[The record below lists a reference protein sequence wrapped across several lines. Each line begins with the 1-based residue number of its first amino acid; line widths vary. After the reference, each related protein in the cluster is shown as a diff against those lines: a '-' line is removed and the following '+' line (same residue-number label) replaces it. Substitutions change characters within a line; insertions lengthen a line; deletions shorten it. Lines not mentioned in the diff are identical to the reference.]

1 MKEKEVQTK
10 ELYPF
15 ISDAIKKMDISLENI
30 QWAHNIITNNI
41 AGYLDDI
48 NKIQKYVEDIIDN
61 ACSVFREKITKELS
75 LDDLLLYAQVAK
87 TSQDFD
93 NNNKR
98 TSFFDKNVKDVTIKD
113 IFDKNVKD
121 VTIKNIDIISGTET
135 FKSLERDLFGN
146 LINTPEIQKRRCNG
160 RSAAKK
166 VKDTIKLYDNLN
178 DVPCPTGKQAVYR
191 LAVCIPKRF
200 NKVNSYKRPLIYG
213 RIPTMYFISD
223 NRDRDFIIARN
234 NFTKLIRKKYYDA
247 LREYE
252 EKYVP
257 IGHDISMK
265 KISVL

>member
-15 ISDAIKKMDISLENI
+15 ISDAIKKMDIRLENI
-30 QWAHNIITNNI
+30 QWAHKIITNNT

-48 NKIQKYVEDIIDN
+48 NKIQKYVENIIDN
-61 ACSVFREKITKELS
+61 ACYVFREKITKELS

-93 NNNKR
+93 NNKKR
-98 TSFFDKNVKDVTIKD
+98 ISFFDKKIQDITIKD
-113 IFDKNVKD
+113 IDLINS
-121 VTIKNIDIISGTET
+121 TGTSTYKAIEQ
-135 FKSLERDLFGN
+135 DLFGN
-146 LINTPEIQKRRCNG
+146 STKAPEIQKRYCTG
-160 RSAAKK
+160 RSIARK

-178 DVPCPTGKQAVYR
+178 DVPCPIGKQAVYR

>member
-15 ISDAIKKMDISLENI
+15 VSDAIKKMDISLENI
-30 QWAHNIITNNI
+30 QWAHKIITNNT

-93 NNNKR
+93 NNKKR
-98 TSFFDKNVKDVTIKD
+98 TSFFDKKIQDITIKD
-113 IFDKNVKD
+113 IDLINSTSTYKA
-121 VTIKNIDIISGTET
+121 IEQ
-135 FKSLERDLFGN
+135 DLFGN
-146 LINTPEIQKRRCNG
+146 STKAPEIQKRYCTS
-160 RSAAKK
+160 RSIVRK

-178 DVPCPTGKQAVYR
+178 DVPCPVGKQAVYR
-191 LAVCIPKRF
+191 LAVYIPKRF

>member
-15 ISDAIKKMDISLENI
+15 VSDAIKKMDISLENI
-30 QWAHNIITNNI
+30 QWAHKIITNNT

-93 NNNKR
+93 NNKKR
-98 TSFFDKNVKDVTIKD
+98 TSFFDKKIQDITIRD
-113 IFDKNVKD
+113 IDLINSTSTYKAIEQN
-121 VTIKNIDIISGTET
+121 
-135 FKSLERDLFGN
+135 LFGN
-146 LINTPEIQKRRCNG
+146 STKAPEIQKRYCTG
-160 RSAAKK
+160 RSIARKI
-166 VKDTIKLYDNLN
+166 KDTIKLYDNLN

-200 NKVNSYKRPLIYG
+200 NKVNLYKRPLIYG

-234 NFTKLIRKKYYDA
+234 NYTKLIRKKYYDA

>member
-15 ISDAIKKMDISLENI
+15 VSDAIKKMDISLENI
-30 QWAHNIITNNI
+30 QWAHKIITNNT

-48 NKIQKYVEDIIDN
+48 NKVQKYVEDIIDN

-93 NNNKR
+93 NNKKR
-98 TSFFDKNVKDVTIKD
+98 TSFFDKKIQDITIKD
-113 IFDKNVKD
+113 IDLINSTSTYKA
-121 VTIKNIDIISGTET
+121 IEQ
-135 FKSLERDLFGN
+135 DLFGN
-146 LINTPEIQKRRCNG
+146 STKAPEIQKRYCTS
-160 RSAAKK
+160 RSIARKI
-166 VKDTIKLYDNLN
+166 KDTIKLYDNLN

-234 NFTKLIRKKYYDA
+234 NFIKLIRKKYYDA

>member
-30 QWAHNIITNNI
+30 QWAHKIITNNT

-48 NKIQKYVEDIIDN
+48 NKIQKYVENIIDN

-93 NNNKR
+93 NNKKR
-98 TSFFDKNVKDVTIKD
+98 TSFFDKKIQDITIKD
-113 IFDKNVKD
+113 IDLINS
-121 VTIKNIDIISGTET
+121 TGTSTYKAIEQ
-135 FKSLERDLFGN
+135 DLFGN
-146 LINTPEIQKRRCNG
+146 STKAPEIQKRYCTG
-160 RSAAKK
+160 RSIARK
-166 VKDTIKLYDNLN
+166 VKDTIKLYDNIN

>member
-15 ISDAIKKMDISLENI
+15 VSDAIKKMDISLENI
-30 QWAHNIITNNI
+30 QWAHKIITNNT

-93 NNNKR
+93 NNKKR
-98 TSFFDKNVKDVTIKD
+98 TSFFDKKIQDITIRD
-113 IFDKNVKD
+113 IDLINSTSTYKA
-121 VTIKNIDIISGTET
+121 IEQ
-135 FKSLERDLFGN
+135 DLFGN
-146 LINTPEIQKRRCNG
+146 STKAPEIQKRYCTG
-160 RSAAKK
+160 RSIARKI
-166 VKDTIKLYDNLN
+166 KDTIKLYDNLN

-200 NKVNSYKRPLIYG
+200 NKVNLYKRPLIYG

-234 NFTKLIRKKYYDA
+234 NYTKLIRKKYYDA

>member
-1 MKEKEVQTK
+1 MKEKEIQTK

-15 ISDAIKKMDISLENI
+15 ISDAVKRMDISLENI
-30 QWAHNIITNNI
+30 QWAHKIVTYDTS
-41 AGYLDDI
+41 GYLDDI
-48 NKIQKYVEDIIDN
+48 NKIQKYVETIIDN

-87 TSQDFD
+87 TSQEFD
-93 NNNKR
+93 NNKKR
-98 TSFFDKNVKDVTIKD
+98 TSFFDKKIQDITIKD
-113 IFDKNVKD
+113 IDLINS
-121 VTIKNIDIISGTET
+121 TGT
-135 FKSLERDLFGN
+135 FKAIEQDLFGN
-146 LINTPEIQKRRCNG
+146 STKAPEIQKRYCTS
-160 RSAAKK
+160 RSIARK

-178 DVPCPTGKQAVYR
+178 DVPCSVGKQSVYR

-213 RIPTMYFISD
+213 RIPTMYFISE
-223 NRDRDFIIARN
+223 NRDKDFIIARN

>member
-15 ISDAIKKMDISLENI
+15 VSDAIKKMDISLENI
-30 QWAHNIITNNI
+30 QWAHKIITNNT

-93 NNNKR
+93 NNKKR
-98 TSFFDKNVKDVTIKD
+98 TSFFDKKIQDITIKD
-113 IFDKNVKD
+113 IDLINSTSTYKA
-121 VTIKNIDIISGTET
+121 IEQ
-135 FKSLERDLFGN
+135 DLFGN
-146 LINTPEIQKRRCNG
+146 STKAPEIQKRYCTG
-160 RSAAKK
+160 RSIARKI
-166 VKDTIKLYDNLN
+166 KDTIKLYDNLN

-200 NKVNSYKRPLIYG
+200 NNVNSYKRPLIYG

>member
-15 ISDAIKKMDISLENI
+15 VSDAIKKMDISLENI
-30 QWAHNIITNNI
+30 QWAHKIITNNT

-87 TSQDFD
+87 TSQNFD
-93 NNNKR
+93 NNKKR

-113 IFDKNVKD
+113 
-121 VTIKNIDIISGTET
+121 IDIISGTET

-178 DVPCPTGKQAVYR
+178 DVPCPVGKQAVYR
-191 LAVCIPKRF
+191 LAVYIPKRF

>member
-15 ISDAIKKMDISLENI
+15 VSDAIKKMDISLENI
-30 QWAHNIITNNI
+30 QWAHKIITNNT

-113 IFDKNVKD
+113 I
-121 VTIKNIDIISGTET
+121 DIISGTET

-160 RSAAKK
+160 RTAAKK

-200 NKVNSYKRPLIYG
+200 NKVNSYNRPLIYG

>member
-1 MKEKEVQTK
+1 MKEKEIQTT

-15 ISDAIKKMDISLENI
+15 ISDAVKRMDISLENI
-30 QWAHNIITNNI
+30 QWAHKIVTYDTS
-41 AGYLDDI
+41 GYLDDI
-48 NKIQKYVEDIIDN
+48 NKIQKYVETIIDN

-87 TSQDFD
+87 TSQEFD
-93 NNNKR
+93 NNKKR
-98 TSFFDKNVKDVTIKD
+98 TSFFDKKIQDITIKD
-113 IFDKNVKD
+113 IDLINS
-121 VTIKNIDIISGTET
+121 TGT
-135 FKSLERDLFGN
+135 FKAIEQDLFGN
-146 LINTPEIQKRRCNG
+146 STKAPEIQKRYCTS
-160 RSAAKK
+160 RSIARK

-178 DVPCPTGKQAVYR
+178 DVPCPVGKQSVYR

-213 RIPTMYFISD
+213 RIPTMYFISE
-223 NRDRDFIIARN
+223 NRDKDFIIARN

>member
-15 ISDAIKKMDISLENI
+15 VSDAIKKMDISLENI
-30 QWAHNIITNNI
+30 QWAHKIITNNT

-93 NNNKR
+93 NNKKR

-113 IFDKNVKD
+113 I
-121 VTIKNIDIISGTET
+121 DIISGTET
-135 FKSLERDLFGN
+135 FKAIEQDLFGN
-146 LINTPEIQKRRCNG
+146 STKAPEIQKRYCTG
-160 RSAAKK
+160 RSIARKI
-166 VKDTIKLYDNLN
+166 KDTIKLYDNLN

>member
-1 MKEKEVQTK
+1 MKEKEIQTK

-15 ISDAIKKMDISLENI
+15 ISDAVKRMDISLENI
-30 QWAHNIITNNI
+30 QWAHKIITNNTS
-41 AGYLDDI
+41 GYLDDI

-93 NNNKR
+93 NNKKR
-98 TSFFDKNVKDVTIKD
+98 TSFFDKNVGDVTIND
-113 IFDKNVKD
+113 IDAF
-121 VTIKNIDIISGTET
+121 TGTSA
-135 FKSLERDLFGN
+135 FKAVEQDLFGN
-146 LINTPEIQKRRCNG
+146 LVNTPEIQKRHCNG
-160 RSAAKK
+160 RSVAKK
-166 VKDTIKLYDNLN
+166 VKDTITLYDNIN
-178 DVPCPTGKQAVYR
+178 DVPCPVGKQSVYR

-213 RIPTMYFISD
+213 RIPTMYFISE
-223 NRDRDFIIARN
+223 NRDKDFIIARN

>member
-15 ISDAIKKMDISLENI
+15 VSDAIKKMDISLENI
-30 QWAHNIITNNI
+30 QWAHKIITNNT

-93 NNNKR
+93 NNKKR
-98 TSFFDKNVKDVTIKD
+98 TSFFDKNVKDITIKD
-113 IFDKNVKD
+113 
-121 VTIKNIDIISGTET
+121 IDIISGTET
-135 FKSLERDLFGN
+135 FKAIEQDLFGN
-146 LINTPEIQKRRCNG
+146 STKAPEIQKRYCTG
-160 RSAAKK
+160 RSIARKI
-166 VKDTIKLYDNLN
+166 KDTIKLYDNLN

>member
-1 MKEKEVQTK
+1 MKSILKSSIDT
-10 ELYPF
+10 
-15 ISDAIKKMDISLENI
+15 
-30 QWAHNIITNNI
+30 ITNDTN
-41 AGYLDDI
+41 
-48 NKIQKYVEDIIDN
+48 VEDIIDN

-93 NNNKR
+93 NNKKR
-98 TSFFDKNVKDVTIKD
+98 TSFFDKNVRDVTIND
-113 IFDKNVKD
+113 IDEF
-121 VTIKNIDIISGTET
+121 TGTSA
-135 FKSLERDLFGN
+135 FKAVEQDLFGN
-146 LINTPEIQKRRCNG
+146 LVNTPEIQKRHCNG
-160 RSAAKK
+160 RSVAKK
-166 VKDTIKLYDNLN
+166 VKDTITLYDNIN

-223 NRDRDFIIARN
+223 NRDKDFIIARN

>member
-15 ISDAIKKMDISLENI
+15 VSDAIKKMDISLENI
-30 QWAHNIITNNI
+30 QWAHKIITNNT

-75 LDDLLLYAQVAK
+75 LDDLLLYAQVSK

-93 NNNKR
+93 NNKKR
-98 TSFFDKNVKDVTIKD
+98 TSFFDKKIQDITIKD
-113 IFDKNVKD
+113 IDLINSTSTYKA
-121 VTIKNIDIISGTET
+121 IEQ
-135 FKSLERDLFGN
+135 DLFGN
-146 LINTPEIQKRRCNG
+146 STKAPEIQKRYCTG
-160 RSAAKK
+160 RSIARKI
-166 VKDTIKLYDNLN
+166 KDTIKLYDNLN

>member
-15 ISDAIKKMDISLENI
+15 VSDAIKKMDISLENI
-30 QWAHNIITNNI
+30 QWAHKIITNNT

-93 NNNKR
+93 NNKKR

-113 IFDKNVKD
+113 
-121 VTIKNIDIISGTET
+121 IDIISGTET

-178 DVPCPTGKQAVYR
+178 DVPCPVGKQAVYR

-247 LREYE
+247 LLEYE

>member
-15 ISDAIKKMDISLENI
+15 VSDAIKKMDISLENI
-30 QWAHNIITNNI
+30 QWAHKIITNNT

-48 NKIQKYVEDIIDN
+48 NKIQKYVENIIDN

-93 NNNKR
+93 NNKKR
-98 TSFFDKNVKDVTIKD
+98 KSFFDKKIQDIPIKD
-113 IFDKNVKD
+113 IDLINS
-121 VTIKNIDIISGTET
+121 TGT
-135 FKSLERDLFGN
+135 FKAIEQDLFGN
-146 LINTPEIQKRRCNG
+146 STKAPEIQKRYCTG
-160 RSAAKK
+160 RSVTRK

>member
-15 ISDAIKKMDISLENI
+15 ISDAIKKMDISLEDI
-30 QWAHNIITNNI
+30 QWAHKIITNNT

-48 NKIQKYVEDIIDN
+48 NKIKKYIENIIDN

-93 NNNKR
+93 NNKKR
-98 TSFFDKNVKDVTIKD
+98 KSFFDKKIQDITIND
-113 IFDKNVKD
+113 IDAF
-121 VTIKNIDIISGTET
+121 TGTSA
-135 FKSLERDLFGN
+135 FKAIEQDLFGN
-146 LINTPEIQKRRCNG
+146 FVNAPEIQKRHCTG
-160 RSAAKK
+160 RSVARK

-200 NKVNSYKRPLIYG
+200 NKVNSYNRPLIYG

>member
-15 ISDAIKKMDISLENI
+15 VSDAIKKMDISLENI
-30 QWAHNIITNNI
+30 QWAHKIITNNT

-93 NNNKR
+93 NNKKR
-98 TSFFDKNVKDVTIKD
+98 TSFFDKKIQDITIKD
-113 IFDKNVKD
+113 IDLINS
-121 VTIKNIDIISGTET
+121 TST
-135 FKSLERDLFGN
+135 FKAIEQDLFGN
-146 LINTPEIQKRRCNG
+146 STKAPEIQKRYCTG
-160 RSAAKK
+160 RSVARKI
-166 VKDTIKLYDNLN
+166 KDTIKLYDNLN
-178 DVPCPTGKQAVYR
+178 DVPCHTRKQAVYR

>member
-15 ISDAIKKMDISLENI
+15 VSDAIKKMDISLENI
-30 QWAHNIITNNI
+30 QWAHKIITNNT

-48 NKIQKYVEDIIDN
+48 NKVQKYVEDIIDN

-93 NNNKR
+93 NNKKR
-98 TSFFDKNVKDVTIKD
+98 TSFFDKKIQDITIRD
-113 IFDKNVKD
+113 IDLINSTSTYKA
-121 VTIKNIDIISGTET
+121 IEQ
-135 FKSLERDLFGN
+135 DLFGN
-146 LINTPEIQKRRCNG
+146 STKAPEIQKRYCTG
-160 RSAAKK
+160 RSIARKI
-166 VKDTIKLYDNLN
+166 KDTIKLYDNLN

-191 LAVCIPKRF
+191 LAVFIPKRF

>member
-15 ISDAIKKMDISLENI
+15 VSDAIKKMDISLENI
-30 QWAHNIITNNI
+30 QWAHKIITNNT

-61 ACSVFREKITKELS
+61 ACSVFHEKITKELS

-93 NNNKR
+93 YNNKR
-98 TSFFDKNVKDVTIKD
+98 SSFFDKNVKDVTIKD
-113 IFDKNVKD
+113 
-121 VTIKNIDIISGTET
+121 IDIISGTET

>member
-1 MKEKEVQTK
+1 MKEKEIQTK

-15 ISDAIKKMDISLENI
+15 VSDAIKKMDISLENI
-30 QWAHNIITNNI
+30 QWAHKIITNNT

-113 IFDKNVKD
+113 I
-121 VTIKNIDIISGTET
+121 DIISGTET
-135 FKSLERDLFGN
+135 FKSLECDLFGN
-146 LINTPEIQKRRCNG
+146 LINTSEIQKRRCNG

-178 DVPCPTGKQAVYR
+178 DVPCPTGKQSVYR

>member
-15 ISDAIKKMDISLENI
+15 VSDAIKKMDISLENI
-30 QWAHNIITNNI
+30 QWAHKIITNNT

-93 NNNKR
+93 NNKKR
-98 TSFFDKNVKDVTIKD
+98 TSFFDKKIQDITIKD
-113 IFDKNVKD
+113 IDLINSTSTYKA
-121 VTIKNIDIISGTET
+121 IEQ
-135 FKSLERDLFGN
+135 DLFGN
-146 LINTPEIQKRRCNG
+146 STKAPEIQKRYCTG
-160 RSAAKK
+160 RSIARKI
-166 VKDTIKLYDNLN
+166 KDTIKLYDNIN

-200 NKVNSYKRPLIYG
+200 NKVNSYKRPLMYG

-234 NFTKLIRKKYYDA
+234 NYTKLIRKKYYDA

>member
-15 ISDAIKKMDISLENI
+15 VSDAIKKMDISLENI
-30 QWAHNIITNNI
+30 QWAHKIITNNT

-93 NNNKR
+93 NNKKR
-98 TSFFDKNVKDVTIKD
+98 TSFFDKKIQDITIRD
-113 IFDKNVKD
+113 IDLINSTSTYKA
-121 VTIKNIDIISGTET
+121 IEQ
-135 FKSLERDLFGN
+135 DLFGN
-146 LINTPEIQKRRCNG
+146 STKAPEIQKRYCTG
-160 RSAAKK
+160 RSIARKI
-166 VKDTIKLYDNLN
+166 KDTIKLYDNLN
-178 DVPCPTGKQAVYR
+178 DVPCPSGKQAVYR

-234 NFTKLIRKKYYDA
+234 NYTKLIRKKYYDA

>member
-15 ISDAIKKMDISLENI
+15 VSDAIKKMDISLENI
-30 QWAHNIITNNI
+30 QWAHKIITNNT

-93 NNNKR
+93 NNKKR
-98 TSFFDKNVKDVTIKD
+98 TSFFDKKIQDITIKD
-113 IFDKNVKD
+113 IDLINSTSTYKA
-121 VTIKNIDIISGTET
+121 IE
-135 FKSLERDLFGN
+135 LDLFGN
-146 LINTPEIQKRRCNG
+146 STKAPEIQKRYCTS
-160 RSAAKK
+160 RSIARKI
-166 VKDTIKLYDNLN
+166 KDTIKLYDNLN

-234 NFTKLIRKKYYDA
+234 NYTKLIRKKYYDA

>member
-15 ISDAIKKMDISLENI
+15 VSDAIKKMDISLENI
-30 QWAHNIITNNI
+30 QWAHKIITNNT

-93 NNNKR
+93 NNKKR
-98 TSFFDKNVKDVTIKD
+98 TSFFDKKIQDITIRD
-113 IFDKNVKD
+113 IDLINSTSTYKA
-121 VTIKNIDIISGTET
+121 IEQ
-135 FKSLERDLFGN
+135 DLFGN
-146 LINTPEIQKRRCNG
+146 STKAPEIQKRYCTG
-160 RSAAKK
+160 RSIVRKI
-166 VKDTIKLYDNLN
+166 KDTIKLYDNLN
-178 DVPCPTGKQAVYR
+178 DVPCPIGKQAVYR

>member
-1 MKEKEVQTK
+1 MKEKEIQTK

-15 ISDAIKKMDISLENI
+15 ISDAVKRMDISLENI
-30 QWAHNIITNNI
+30 QWAHKIVTYDTS
-41 AGYLDDI
+41 GYLDDI
-48 NKIQKYVEDIIDN
+48 NKIQKYVETIIDN

-87 TSQDFD
+87 TSQEFD
-93 NNNKR
+93 NNKKR
-98 TSFFDKNVKDVTIKD
+98 TSFFDKKIQDITIKD
-113 IFDKNVKD
+113 IDLINS
-121 VTIKNIDIISGTET
+121 TGT
-135 FKSLERDLFGN
+135 FKAIEQDLFGN
-146 LINTPEIQKRRCNG
+146 STKAPEIQKRYCTS
-160 RSAAKK
+160 RSIARK

-178 DVPCPTGKQAVYR
+178 DVPCPVGKQSVYR

-213 RIPTMYFISD
+213 RIPTMYFISE
-223 NRDRDFIIARN
+223 NRDKDFIIARN

>member
-15 ISDAIKKMDISLENI
+15 VSDAIKKMDISLENI
-30 QWAHNIITNNI
+30 QWTHKIITNNT

-48 NKIQKYVEDIIDN
+48 NKIKKYVEDIIDN

-87 TSQDFD
+87 MSQDFD

-113 IFDKNVKD
+113 I
-121 VTIKNIDIISGTET
+121 DIISGTET
-135 FKSLERDLFGN
+135 FKAIEQDLFGN
-146 LINTPEIQKRRCNG
+146 STKAPEIQKRYCTG
-160 RSAAKK
+160 RSVARKI
-166 VKDTIKLYDNLN
+166 KDTIKLYDNLN

>member
-15 ISDAIKKMDISLENI
+15 VSDAIKKMDISLENI
-30 QWAHNIITNNI
+30 QWAHKIITNNT

-93 NNNKR
+93 NNKKR
-98 TSFFDKNVKDVTIKD
+98 TSFFDKKIQDITIKD
-113 IFDKNVKD
+113 IDLINSTSTYKA
-121 VTIKNIDIISGTET
+121 IEQ
-135 FKSLERDLFGN
+135 DLFGN
-146 LINTPEIQKRRCNG
+146 STKAPEIQKRYCTG
-160 RSAAKK
+160 RSIARKI
-166 VKDTIKLYDNLN
+166 KDTIKLYDNLN

-247 LREYE
+247 LCEYE

>member
-15 ISDAIKKMDISLENI
+15 VSDAIKKMDICLENI

-48 NKIQKYVEDIIDN
+48 NKIQKYVENIIDN
-61 ACSVFREKITKELS
+61 TCSVFREKITKELS

-87 TSQDFD
+87 MSQDFD
-93 NNNKR
+93 NNKKR
-98 TSFFDKNVKDVTIKD
+98 TSFFDKNVNIKD
-113 IFDKNVKD
+113 ITSNKINSI
-121 VTIKNIDIISGTET
+121 TGNSA
-135 FKSLERDLFGN
+135 FKAIEQDLFGN
-146 LINTPEIQKRRCNG
+146 STKAPEIQKRYCTG
-160 RSAAKK
+160 RSISRK

-178 DVPCPTGKQAVYR
+178 DVPCPVGKQAVYR
-191 LAVCIPKRF
+191 LAVYIPKRF

-223 NRDRDFIIARN
+223 NRDRDFIIVRN

>member
-15 ISDAIKKMDISLENI
+15 VSDAIKKMDISLENI
-30 QWAHNIITNNI
+30 QWAHKIITNNT

-93 NNNKR
+93 NNKKR
-98 TSFFDKNVKDVTIKD
+98 TSFFDKKIQDITIRD
-113 IFDKNVKD
+113 IDLINSTSTYKA
-121 VTIKNIDIISGTET
+121 IEQ
-135 FKSLERDLFGN
+135 DLFGN
-146 LINTPEIQKRRCNG
+146 STKAPEIQKRYCTG
-160 RSAAKK
+160 RSIARKI
-166 VKDTIKLYDNLN
+166 KDTIKLYDNLN

-234 NFTKLIRKKYYDA
+234 NYTKLIRKKYYDA

>member
-30 QWAHNIITNNI
+30 QWAHKIITNNT

-48 NKIQKYVEDIIDN
+48 NKIQKYVENIIDN
-61 ACSVFREKITKELS
+61 ACSVFREKITKELT

-93 NNNKR
+93 NNKKR
-98 TSFFDKNVKDVTIKD
+98 TSFFDKKIQDITIKD
-113 IFDKNVKD
+113 IDLINSTG
-121 VTIKNIDIISGTET
+121 TITYKAIEQ
-135 FKSLERDLFGN
+135 DLFGN
-146 LINTPEIQKRRCNG
+146 STKAPEIQKRYCTG
-160 RSAAKK
+160 RSIARK

-178 DVPCPTGKQAVYR
+178 DVPCPIGKQAVYR

>member
-15 ISDAIKKMDISLENI
+15 VSDAIKKMDISLENI
-30 QWAHNIITNNI
+30 QWAHKIITNNT

-93 NNNKR
+93 NNKKR
-98 TSFFDKNVKDVTIKD
+98 TSFFDKKIQDITIRD
-113 IFDKNVKD
+113 IDLINSTSTYKA
-121 VTIKNIDIISGTET
+121 IEQG
-135 FKSLERDLFGN
+135 LFGN
-146 LINTPEIQKRRCNG
+146 STKAPEIQKRYCTG
-160 RSAAKK
+160 RSIARKI
-166 VKDTIKLYDNLN
+166 KDTIKLYDNLN

-234 NFTKLIRKKYYDA
+234 NYTKLIRKKYYDA

>member
-1 MKEKEVQTK
+1 MKEKEIQTK

-15 ISDAIKKMDISLENI
+15 VSDAIKKMDISLETI
-30 QWAHNIITNNI
+30 QWAHKIITNNT

-93 NNNKR
+93 NNKKR

-113 IFDKNVKD
+113 I
-121 VTIKNIDIISGTET
+121 DIISGTET
-135 FKSLERDLFGN
+135 FKALERDLFGN
-146 LINTPEIQKRRCNG
+146 LINTPEIQKRHCNG
-160 RSAAKK
+160 RSAARK

-178 DVPCPTGKQAVYR
+178 DVPCPVGKQAVYR
-191 LAVCIPKRF
+191 LAVYIPKRF
-200 NKVNSYKRPLIYG
+200 NKVNSYKRSLIYG

>member
-15 ISDAIKKMDISLENI
+15 VSDAIKKMDISLENI
-30 QWAHNIITNNI
+30 QWAHKIITNNT

-48 NKIQKYVEDIIDN
+48 NKIQKYVENIIDN

-93 NNNKR
+93 NNKKR
-98 TSFFDKNVKDVTIKD
+98 TSFFDKKIQDITIKD
-113 IFDKNVKD
+113 IDLINS
-121 VTIKNIDIISGTET
+121 TGTSTYKAIEQ
-135 FKSLERDLFGN
+135 DLFGN
-146 LINTPEIQKRRCNG
+146 STKAPEIQKRYCTG
-160 RSAAKK
+160 RSVARK

>member
-15 ISDAIKKMDISLENI
+15 VSDAIKKMDISLENI
-30 QWAHNIITNNI
+30 QWAHKIITNNT

-61 ACSVFREKITKELS
+61 TCSVFREKITKELS

-93 NNNKR
+93 NNKKR
-98 TSFFDKNVKDVTIKD
+98 TSFFDKKIQDITIKD
-113 IFDKNVKD
+113 IDLINSTSTYKA
-121 VTIKNIDIISGTET
+121 IEQ
-135 FKSLERDLFGN
+135 DLFGN
-146 LINTPEIQKRRCNG
+146 STKATEIQKRYCTG
-160 RSAAKK
+160 RSIARKI
-166 VKDTIKLYDNLN
+166 KDTIKLYDNLN

-234 NFTKLIRKKYYDA
+234 NYTKLIRKKYYDA

>member
-15 ISDAIKKMDISLENI
+15 VSDAIKKMDISLENI
-30 QWAHNIITNNI
+30 QWAHKIITNNT

-87 TSQDFD
+87 TSQNFD
-93 NNNKR
+93 NNKKR
-98 TSFFDKNVKDVTIKD
+98 TSFFDKKIQDITIKD
-113 IFDKNVKD
+113 IDLINSTSTYKA
-121 VTIKNIDIISGTET
+121 IEQ
-135 FKSLERDLFGN
+135 DLFGN
-146 LINTPEIQKRRCNG
+146 STKAPEIQKRYCTG
-160 RSAAKK
+160 RSIARKI
-166 VKDTIKLYDNLN
+166 KDTIKLYDNLN

>member
-15 ISDAIKKMDISLENI
+15 VSDAIKKMDISLENI
-30 QWAHNIITNNI
+30 QWAHKIITNNT
-41 AGYLDDI
+41 AGYFDDI

-93 NNNKR
+93 NNKKR
-98 TSFFDKNVKDVTIKD
+98 TSFFDKKIQDITIKD
-113 IFDKNVKD
+113 IDLINSTSTYKA
-121 VTIKNIDIISGTET
+121 IEQ
-135 FKSLERDLFGN
+135 DLFGN
-146 LINTPEIQKRRCNG
+146 STKAPEIQKRYCTG
-160 RSAAKK
+160 RSIARKI
-166 VKDTIKLYDNLN
+166 KDTIKLYDNLN

-234 NFTKLIRKKYYDA
+234 NYTKLIRKKYYDA

>member
-15 ISDAIKKMDISLENI
+15 VSDAIKKMDISLEDI
-30 QWAHNIITNNI
+30 QWAHKIITNNT

-48 NKIQKYVEDIIDN
+48 NKIKKYVEDIIDN

-93 NNNKR
+93 NNKKR
-98 TSFFDKNVKDVTIKD
+98 TSFFDKKIQDITIKD
-113 IFDKNVKD
+113 IDLINSTSTYKA
-121 VTIKNIDIISGTET
+121 IEQ
-135 FKSLERDLFGN
+135 DLFGN
-146 LINTPEIQKRRCNG
+146 STKAPEIQKRYCTG
-160 RSAAKK
+160 RSVARKI
-166 VKDTIKLYDNLN
+166 KDTIKLYDNLN